1 MSGLPGGWLEV
12 EGLDLFELV
21 RGVSYDKSAITTV
34 VADGFVPILR
44 ANNISTG
51 MLNRDELVFAP
62 DRFVSDKQLFC
73 PGDMVIAS
81 SSGSKAVVGKA
92 AMVPDGFGRA
102 SFGAFCSVARPR
114 HPDMRHWLRHYF
126 ATRAYRDFVERVA
139 LGININNLRGSDL
152 AVMPVPVPPLAEQRR
167 IVAKL
172 DALTARTARA
182 RTDLDRIPALAA
194 RYKQAVLDAAYGGHL
209 SDQPLGQL
217 AVADVISSLDQGWS
231 PKCDSEAAGEGQW
244 GVIKTTAIQG
254 VWFDD
259 SANKR
264 LPAHL
269 EARSAIKIVA
279 GDVLITRAGPRSRV
293 GVTCVVRQ
301 TRDRL
306 MLCDKAYRLRVNLGV
321 MDPVFLALMLNSPQ
335 ALRAIEEMKTGI
347 SDSGLNLTQGKLL
360 ALSLPV
366 PSVEEQK
373 RLVAKIDRAFA
384 EIDRLTAEAAA
395 ARRQLDRLDQAV
407 LAKAFRGELVPQDP
421 ADEPASVLLDRVR
434 AKLAAAPKAKRAKR
448 TAMARLTEGK

>member
-1 MSGLPGGWLEV
+1 MSELPEGWTAASLDDLGSWGSGG
-12 EGLDLFELV
+12 
-21 RGVSYDKSAITTV
+21 T
-34 VADGFVPILR
+34 PR
-44 ANNISTG
+44 AG
-51 MLNRDELVFAP
+51 
-62 DRFVSDKQLFC
+62 
-73 PGDMVIAS
+73 
-81 SSGSKAVVGKA
+81 
-92 AMVPDGFGRA
+92 
-102 SFGAFCSVARPR
+102 
-114 HPDMRHWLRHYF
+114 HPDYYGGSIPFTKIGDLKDSCFGCTEDTLTEAGLAASAAKWVPADSLLIAMYGSIGK
-126 ATRAYRDFVERVA
+126 
-139 LGININNLRGSDL
+139 LGINT
-152 AVMPVPVPPLAEQRR
+152 VPVTTNQAIAFIEPDPALTSTPFLFWLLKASRPQLVAMGQGGTQQNISQKLLRAHKVALPPLAEQRR

-182 RTDLDRIPALAA
+182 RADLDRIPALAA

-217 AVADVISSLDQGWS
+217 AVADVISRLDQGWS
-231 PKCDSEAAGEGQW
+231 PKCESEAAGEGEW

-254 VWFDD
+254 IWFDEL
-259 SANKR
+259 ANKR
-264 LPAHL
+264 LPSHL
-269 EARSAIKIVA
+269 EARPAIEIVA

-306 MLCDKAYRLRVNLGV
+306 MLCDKAYRLRVKPGV
-321 MDPVFLALMLNSPQ
+321 MNAEFLALMLNSPQ

-366 PSVEEQK
+366 PPVDEQK
-373 RLVAKIDRAFA
+373 RLVAKIDRAFT

-395 ARRQLDRLDQAV
+395 ARRLLDRLDQAI

-421 ADEPASVLLDRVR
+421 ADEPADVLLERIR
-434 AKLAAAPKAKRAKR
+434 AERAAAPKPKRGRRKA
-448 TAMARLTEGK
+448 AA

>member
-1 MSGLPGGWLEV
+1 MSGLPEGWAGSTV
-12 EGLDLFELV
+12 GELWELKYGKSLPEKARV
-21 RGVSYDKSAITTV
+21 AGDFMAYGSNGVVGSHTQALTSGPTIIIGRKGSIGELHFSSRPCFPIDTTYFIDDFSGCDEAFVTWLLHSLPLKTLNRATAIP
-34 VADGFVPILR
+34 G
-44 ANNISTG
+44 
-51 MLNRDELVFAP
+51 LNRDDAYAL
-62 DRFVSDKQLFC
+62 D
-73 PGDMVIAS
+73 IA
-81 SSGSKAVVGKA
+81 
-92 AMVPDGFGRA
+92 
-102 SFGAFCSVARPR
+102 
-114 HPDMRHWLRHYF
+114 L
-126 ATRAYRDFVERVA
+126 
-139 LGININNLRGSDL
+139 
-152 AVMPVPVPPLAEQRR
+152 PPLAEQRR

-182 RTDLDRIPALAA
+182 RDDLDRIPALAA

-217 AVADVISSLDQGWS
+217 AVADVISRLDQGWS
-231 PKCDSEAAGEGQW
+231 PKCESEAAGEGEW

-254 VWFDD
+254 IWFDEL
-259 SANKR
+259 ANKR
-264 LPAHL
+264 LPSHL
-269 EARSAIKIVA
+269 EARPAIEIVA

-306 MLCDKAYRLRVNLGV
+306 MLCDKAYRLRVKPGV
-321 MDPVFLALMLNSPQ
+321 MNAEFLALMLNSPQ

-366 PSVEEQK
+366 PPVDEQK
-373 RLVAKIDRAFA
+373 RLVAKIDRAFT

-395 ARRQLDRLDQAV
+395 ARRLLDRLDQAI

-421 ADEPASVLLDRVR
+421 ADEPAGVLLERIR
-434 AKLAAAPKAKRAKR
+434 AERAAAPKPKRGRRKA
-448 TAMARLTEGK
+448 AA